1 MYLLKWVVSKTKS
14 IYFIKLSQREKYP
27 PSIELFLVLFSGI
40 RTEYGDLSVFNF
52 VLNKIEPKI
61 EPCRT
66 RVDMLKR
73 KMLVFYPQLFPIM

>member
-1 MYLLKWVVSKTKS
+1 MVYPLKWVVSKTKS
-14 IYFIKLSQREKYP
+14 IYFINLSLREKYP
-27 PSIELFLVLFSGI
+27 NTELFLVLFSGI

-66 RVDMLKR
+66 RVDVLKR